1 MRPPMVPSQTYEVDI
16 SLWRTSYVFNVGHRL
31 RLALSS
37 SNSPRFH
44 VRHPSRS
51 TTSSPLAIFCLLPR
65 VPARI
70 CYMLCAYAL
79 QANPNDRSAVV
90 LNHTG
95 VVARNTIHLGPQ
107 TYIELPVVQFSQIPD
122 VWNGTADSAMLV

>member
-1 MRPPMVPSQTYEVDI
+1 
-16 SLWRTSYVFNVGHRL
+16 
-31 RLALSS
+31 
-37 SNSPRFH
+37 
-44 VRHPSRS
+44 
-51 TTSSPLAIFCLLPR
+51 
-65 VPARI
+65 
-70 CYMLCAYAL
+70 MLCAYAL

-122 VWNGTADSAMLV
+122 VWNGTADSAHLDALERAAETLPQLVRTAFEAQDTLARRYSHRLNVGKPH